1 MEEFLAPK
9 EVNTGMEVLEAEGF
23 SETGLKVSFD
33 PLVSLD
39 GLAACCGAWVLR
51 YSARCLP
58 CLLLS
63 GLPACACAAFSRE
76 VPGVTTFMGGTL
88 PPPLCRKTVQG

>member
-1 MEEFLAPK
+1 MEEFLVPK

-39 GLAACCGAWVLR
+39 GLAAWNKNRGQQSER
-51 YSARCLP
+51 KGQP
-58 CLLLS
+58 C
-63 GLPACACAAFSRE
+63 GLP
-76 VPGVTTFMGGTL
+76 VPWHL
-88 PPPLCRKTVQG
+88 R